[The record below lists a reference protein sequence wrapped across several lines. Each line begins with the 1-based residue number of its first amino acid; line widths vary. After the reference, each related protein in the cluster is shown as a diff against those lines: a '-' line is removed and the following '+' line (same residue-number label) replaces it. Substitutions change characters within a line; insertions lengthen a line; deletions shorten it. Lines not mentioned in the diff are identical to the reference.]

1 MADGLRGRA
10 RIDTPPWY
18 DRCAV
23 SDSAGTDDSDLS
35 WGMGLKQ
42 PGRTRERGS
51 PLKASDPALGRRR
64 GGFSLQV
71 HVRAA
76 RRGRPLC
83 LRMTGGQCH
92 AGSRS
97 C

>member
-35 WGMGLKQ
+35 AMGLKQ

-51 PLKASDPALGRRR
+51 PLKASDPAPRTPSGRFQSSSPCPR
-64 GGFSLQV
+64 GSAG
-71 HVRAA
+71 AA
-76 RRGRPLC
+76 PAHDGRPAPRRFQVVLI
-83 LRMTGGQCH
+83 
-92 AGSRS
+92 
-97 C
+97 